1 MSTINK
7 WDKRFMELTET
18 VANWSSCYQENR
30 HVGAIIVKDKRVMT
44 TGYNGAP
51 AGIKSCEEKGEC
63 LRRKLE
69 IPSGMKHELCFAV
82 HAEQN
87 AIIQAGQDRCMGSSM
102 YIWGHNFICILC
114 KRFIVQSGIETIYLR
129 KDENSPIEVV
139 TAQQLRE
146 ELTNDALIALK

>member
-1 MSTINK
+1 MNK

-30 HVGAIIVKDKRVMT
+30 HVGAIIVKDKRVLT

-63 LRRKLE
+63 LRRKLN
-69 IPSGMKHELCFAV
+69 IASGTKHELCFAV

-87 AIIQAGQDRCMGSSM
+87 AIIQAGQDRCMGASM
-102 YIWGHNFICILC
+102 YIYGHDFICILC

-129 KDENSPIEVV
+129 KDEN
-139 TAQQLRE
+139 LF
-146 ELTNDALIALK
+146 LILILCQM